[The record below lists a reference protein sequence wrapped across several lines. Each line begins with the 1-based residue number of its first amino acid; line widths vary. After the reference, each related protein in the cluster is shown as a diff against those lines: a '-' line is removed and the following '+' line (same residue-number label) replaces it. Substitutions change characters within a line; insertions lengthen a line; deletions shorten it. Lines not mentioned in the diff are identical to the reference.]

1 MPEFEYQVIDRT
13 GQKING
19 VISAADFSLAKKLL
33 KEKGFLILEIKEK
46 ASKFKIDLAFSKIF
60 QTFKIKD
67 QDLYNTFKE
76 LSILIKAGLT
86 IDKSLEI
93 IIQTT
98 PNVKLKEILEKV
110 LKGIRE
116 GKTIAQAFSE
126 ASFLNPLI
134 ISMIS
139 AGEAIGKISSAFEN
153 IADYYRF
160 QIQFKSELKNAI
172 TYPIFLVIA
181 SIITIFVI
189 FRFILPRF
197 FNLFAEL
204 TLPLPAKILYFLG
217 KVLSFLNWYIFLA
230 ILIIFLVLKKALVI
244 EEVKKRINPLILKG
258 PIFRDLILNLDYSRF
273 SYSMYSMLKSGVDFV
288 DSLYL
293 SKNVVLNKE
302 LKRFFESSILEIK
315 KGRSIAEVFRES
327 RLISP
332 VFYNMIKVGEES
344 GNLKE
349 IFWEL
354 HSMYEEN
361 FKNRVKRLLS
371 LAEPVI
377 ITLTGLLIGFIVIS
391 LILTVMSA
399 GVIKF

>member
-160 QIQFKSELKNAI
+160 QIQLKSELKNAI

>member
-46 ASKFKIDLAFSKIF
+46 ASRFKIDSAFSKIF

-160 QIQFKSELKNAI
+160 QIQLKSELKNAI